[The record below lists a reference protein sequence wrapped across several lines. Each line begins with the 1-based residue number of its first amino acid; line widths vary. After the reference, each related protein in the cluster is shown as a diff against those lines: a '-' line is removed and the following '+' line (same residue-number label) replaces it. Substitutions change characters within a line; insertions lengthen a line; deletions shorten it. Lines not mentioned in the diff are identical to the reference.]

1 MEENTQ
7 VTMEMDILEE
17 LLTEVYL
24 AGVSLYGEPGKEI
37 EAKAKETSE
46 LVMYRLKQVVNK

>member
-1 MEENTQ
+1 MEENTH
-7 VTMEMDILEE
+7 VTMEMDIFED

-24 AGVSLYGEPGKEI
+24 AGVSLYGEPSKEI

-46 LVMYRLKQVVNK
+46 LVIYRLKKVVNK